1 MVRIGRHE
9 GLMAFRE
16 DWNPCAPGGAP
27 TSSFER
33 FSRGP
38 EKLEFIA
45 LNELLAEGEKY
56 VKELEELRACGR
68 RARNSG

>member
-9 GLMAFRE
+9 GLMAFQE
-16 DWNPCAPGGAP
+16 DWNPRAPGGAH
-27 TSSFER
+27 TSSFVR

-38 EKLEFIA
+38 EKLEFIV

-56 VKELEELRACGR
+56 VKELEGLRTCGR